1 MSGLVN
7 ASFSL
12 PEWQAV
18 KMIFF
23 GPCRYTAKK
32 SSCMCDNMNCY
43 QIEWNIKIITQNIQ
57 TLFTAQQI
65 QKVKVGMDKPED
77 D

>member
-1 MSGLVN
+1 
-7 ASFSL
+7 
-12 PEWQAV
+12 
-18 KMIFF
+18 
-23 GPCRYTAKK
+23 
-32 SSCMCDNMNCY
+32 MNCY